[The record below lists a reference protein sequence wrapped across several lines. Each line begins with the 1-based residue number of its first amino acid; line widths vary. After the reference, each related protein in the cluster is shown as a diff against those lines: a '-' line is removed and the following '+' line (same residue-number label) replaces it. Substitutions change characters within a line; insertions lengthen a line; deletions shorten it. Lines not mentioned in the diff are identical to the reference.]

1 MTIALKPHPVGMKEN
16 ANDARIAIDSD
27 GRVINWSRQ
36 AERMFGWSEVEI
48 LGQLLE
54 ERIVPVMHRDR
65 HRNGLARFHATGETS
80 IFNRRLEVSALHRDG
95 HEFPVEL
102 SVWSAELDGVCVF
115 NALLRDLSDQRNAE
129 AKFRSL
135 LESAPDAIVIAN
147 DHGEIVLVNAQTEK
161 LFGYEREALLGQPV
175 EILIPDRF
183 QHHHSDHRR
192 KYIAAPQV
200 RSMGSG
206 LELHGRRC
214 DGTEFPVEI
223 SLSPLET
230 ADGLLISS
238 AIRDIT
244 DRRNAEA
251 KFRGLLEAAPDAMV
265 IADDQGRIVLVNAQT
280 EKLFGYPREN
290 LLGQFVEVLIP
301 DRFHANH
308 STHRKKY
315 AAAPQVRA
323 MGSGLELYGRR
334 HDGTEFPIEIS
345 LSPLS
350 TDEGLLVSSAIRDIT
365 DRKVIEQAL
374 RDKNI
379 ALERASQTK
388 DRFLASMS
396 HELRT
401 PLNAIIGYAGTLLMK
416 LPGPI
421 NEVQTRQLKSIQ
433 SSGQHLLALI
443 NDILDLAVIESGHVE
458 ITREA
463 VDCQSVITEIV
474 ESLRP
479 MAEEKSLSL
488 QTLLPNECFMFPT
501 DRRAF
506 GQILINLVNNAIK
519 FTEAGSITVT
529 LRRNDSNSPNL
540 LNVSVS
546 DTGSGISQQDQAR
559 LFKPFSRVNHG
570 RLNQEGTGLGLHVS
584 QKLAGLLGGSI
595 SVVSDYGKG
604 STFTLQLSGSSK

>member
-1 MTIALKPHPVGMKEN
+1 MKEN
-16 ANDARIAIDSD
+16 TYDARIVID
-27 GRVINWSRQ
+27 GTGNVVGWSPQ
-36 AERMFGWSEVEI
+36 AERMFGWAEGEI
-48 LGQLLE
+48 LGHPLE
-54 ERIVPVMHRDR
+54 ERIISLADREDHPVGFAHFHTTGEASNLDR
-65 HRNGLARFHATGETS
+65 HF
-80 IFNRRLEVSALHRDG
+80 EVTALHRDG
-95 HEFPVEL
+95 HEFPVEF
-102 SVWSAELDGVCVF
+102 SVWPTRIDGAKVF
-115 NALLRDLSDQRNAE
+115 KALLRDLSDQRNAE
-129 AKFRSL
+129 AKFRGL

-147 DHGEIVLVNAQTEK
+147 DRGDIVLVNAQTEK
-161 LFGYEREALLGQPV
+161 LFGYDREALLGEPV

-183 QHHHSDHRR
+183 QHHHADHRR
-192 KYIAAPQV
+192 NYVAAPQV

-206 LELHGRRC
+206 LELYGRRC

-230 ADGLLISS
+230 EDGLLISS

-280 EKLFGYPREN
+280 EKLFGYPRED
-290 LLGQFVEVLIP
+290 LLGQFVEILIP

-345 LSPLS
+345 LSPLK

-365 DRKVIEQAL
+365 DRKIIEQAL

-379 ALERASQTK
+379 ALERASKTK

-421 NEVQTRQLKSIQ
+421 NDVQTRQLKSIQ

-458 ITREA
+458 ITREP
-463 VDCQSVITEIV
+463 VDCQAVITEIV

-488 QTLLPNECFMFPT
+488 QVLSPAEVAMFMT
-501 DRRAF
+501 DRRAL

-529 LRRNDSNSPNL
+529 IRRNGTGSTNR

-546 DTGSGISQQDQAR
+546 DTGSGISPEDQDR
-559 LFKPFSRVNHG
+559 LFKPFSRVNDG
-570 RLNQEGTGLGLHVS
+570 RMNQEGTGLGLHVS

-595 SVVSDYGKG
+595 SVVSDRGRG
-604 STFTLQLSGSSK
+604 STFTLQLSEA